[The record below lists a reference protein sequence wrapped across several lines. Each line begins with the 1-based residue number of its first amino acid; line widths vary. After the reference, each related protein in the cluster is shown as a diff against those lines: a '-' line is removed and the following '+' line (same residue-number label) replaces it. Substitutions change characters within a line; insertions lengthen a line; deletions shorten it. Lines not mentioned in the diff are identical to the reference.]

1 MLLQKGFH
9 CRQGGDHGG
18 QSAVYLTVKKNRLG
32 IMHLG
37 ENSTTILEL
46 LGSSVSPSV
55 CQCSA
60 QCKYFEFS
68 SQVL

>member
-1 MLLQKGFH
+1 MLIQKGFH
-9 CRQGGDHGG
+9 RRQGDHGG

-37 ENSTTILEL
+37 ENFTTILEL

>member
-1 MLLQKGFH
+1 MLIQKGFH
-9 CRQGGDHGG
+9 RRQGDYGG